1 MAGPLPSVKTHKQ
14 LLVCKA
20 CDMEKYQRTRTR
32 KYNLIMH
39 LGKYMKNVHSKPSWV
54 LFITT

>member
-1 MAGPLPSVKTHKQ
+1 MAGPLSSVKTHKQ

-20 CDMEKYQRTRTR
+20 CDMEKYQRTRNR

-39 LGKYMKNVHSKPSWV
+39 HGKCMKNVHSQLSWV